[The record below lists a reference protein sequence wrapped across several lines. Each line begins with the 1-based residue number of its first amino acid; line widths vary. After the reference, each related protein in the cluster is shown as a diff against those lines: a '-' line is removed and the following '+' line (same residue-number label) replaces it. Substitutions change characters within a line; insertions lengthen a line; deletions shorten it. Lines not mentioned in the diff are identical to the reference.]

1 MGYHKKEHQAE
12 GAEGRGCQDRPAR
25 VEGAVGT
32 LVGAAHLADA
42 EDVEGGGVEGLHE
55 ELLGSERLDEDSLSR
70 AGQIRHREV
79 PEKRQKKTYFKQCF
93 GSGPFCPDPHRTF
106 FLSLKPDPDW
116 QKIIR
121 IHTIR
126 KIRIRFHEKTHKDS
140 K

>member
-12 GAEGRGCQDRPAR
+12 GAEGRGRQGRPAR

-79 PEKRQKKTYFKQCF
+79 PEKRHKKHIL
-93 GSGPFCPDPHRTF
+93 SSVSDPGPFVR
-106 FLSLKPDPDW
+106 
-116 QKIIR
+116 IR
-121 IHTIR
+121 IGL
-126 KIRIRFHEKTHKDS
+126 FS
-140 K
+140 

>member
-79 PEKRQKKTYFKQCF
+79 PESDTENIF
-93 GSGPFCPDPHRTF
+93 
-106 FLSLKPDPDW
+106 
-116 QKIIR
+116 
-121 IHTIR
+121 
-126 KIRIRFHEKTHKDS
+126 
-140 K
+140 